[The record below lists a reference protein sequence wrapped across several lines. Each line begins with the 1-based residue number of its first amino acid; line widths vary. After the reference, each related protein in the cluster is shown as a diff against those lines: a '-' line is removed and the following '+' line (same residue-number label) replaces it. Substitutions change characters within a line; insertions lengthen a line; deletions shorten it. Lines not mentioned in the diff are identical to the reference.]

1 MVSRIIISDWS
12 CLEDLIIFENDENL
26 VKIQS
31 VIQKV
36 KDTIEDY
43 TSDDIFNALKE
54 NFKIKEIIDLASTSK
69 FIY

>member
-1 MVSRIIISDWS
+1 MVSRIILSDWS